1 MKNIV
6 DALREVP
13 LREGLKREDLT
24 RLLSEIKPLDLS
36 NSKRCRTRWN
46 TLCKPL
52 YALGELEEM
61 LMSLAGIQ
69 GTCDPELYPA
79 LALPFFADN
88 GVVAEGVSQCGQEVT
103 AQVLRNMQE
112 GKSSLTIFAKKL
124 GVTVCPVDVGTSDYP
139 IISKEE
145 EMKAGILQRKIN
157 ANGTGDLLK
166 EPAMSEEECLQALF
180 LGYELAKAAA
190 DAGVKCIIGG
200 EMGIA
205 NTTTSTALV
214 AAHLNLKPDEITGR
228 GAGLSDEG
236 LARKKEVIQ
245 GALDFHKEALYDPFA
260 CLQRLGG
267 LDLAALTG
275 LYLGATAYRIPVI
288 LDGLITYA
296 AALTAIK
303 LKEDVQSVLI
313 PSHLPREGAAKEV
326 ADYLGWRPYL
336 DLNIALGEGAGAL
349 LLLPL
354 LELALEEYE
363 EMPRFDEGQVEQY
376 EDFSQKS

>member
-1 MKNIV
+1 
-6 DALREVP
+6 
-13 LREGLKREDLT
+13 
-24 RLLSEIKPLDLS
+24 
-36 NSKRCRTRWN
+36 
-46 TLCKPL
+46 
-52 YALGELEEM
+52 M
-61 LMSLAGIQ
+61 LMCWAGIQ
-69 GTCDPELYPA
+69 GTCKPVLMPA

-112 GKSSLTIFAKKL
+112 GKSTLTIFAKKL
-124 GVTVCPVDVGTSDYP
+124 GVTVLPVDVGTSGYP
-139 IISKEE
+139 LISEE
-145 EMKAGILQRKIN
+145 EEAKTGILQRKIMPK
-157 ANGTGDLLK
+157 GTADLLR
-166 EPAMSEEECLQALF
+166 EAAMTEEECLQALF
-180 LGYELAKAAA
+180 LGYDLAHAAA
-190 DAGVKCIIGG
+190 EAGVKCIIGG

-214 AAHLNLKPDEITGR
+214 AALLNLDPAEITGR
-228 GAGLSDEG
+228 GAGLSDAG
-236 LARKKEVIQ
+236 LSRKKEVIQ
-245 GALDFHKEALYDPFA
+245 GAIEFHKEALNDPFA

-296 AALTAIK
+296 AALSAIK
-303 LKEDVQSVLI
+303 LNDAVKDVLI

-326 ADYLGWRPYL
+326 ADHLGWRPYL

-354 LELALEEYE
+354 LDLALVEYL

-376 EDFSQKS
+376 EDFSKKSSDEE